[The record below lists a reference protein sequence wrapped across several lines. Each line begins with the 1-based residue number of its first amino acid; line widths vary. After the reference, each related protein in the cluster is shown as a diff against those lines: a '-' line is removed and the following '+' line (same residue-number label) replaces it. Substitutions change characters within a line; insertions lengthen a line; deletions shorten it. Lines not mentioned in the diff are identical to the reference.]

1 MPETVGKEYPEYT
14 IHNNLKGRYFYSH
27 FIVKETEANLA
38 KVLIQYVHRPLQRQE
53 PCSSS
58 LSSSDSQKVLPH
70 KVRVS
75 PCKPGGRHLLNTCYI
90 SGRILG
96 ISDSKK

>member
-1 MPETVGKEYPEYT
+1 MYETVGEEYPEYT

-53 PCSSS
+53 
-58 LSSSDSQKVLPH
+58 
-70 KVRVS
+70 
-75 PCKPGGRHLLNTCYI
+75 LLQ
-90 SGRILG
+90 LFF
-96 ISDSKK
+96 